1 MATYYIDL
9 VNGNDA
15 NSGADWANAK
25 KTIAAIGAATLNPG
39 DEVRI
44 AKTMDETSLSQNATF
59 TNGSITVTL
68 TSAVTKDVTE
78 GLNGTWTVSA
88 NVTASNSTNR
98 KHGASC
104 ESLAIAAGFTT
115 GKVAYASIYGGGT
128 QNFSAYQKMSL
139 WFSANATVAASTFR
153 VCLCSDAIGDVIV
166 DSFYIPAIA
175 TGLANVLVPLVID
188 KGSACGA
195 SIQSVAIYADVDPG
209 TVTIRVNNCFTTNT
223 LNLTS
228 IIGTTGKVWWSVR
241 SILGTTVLIDQANT
255 NDNSTGRG
263 WYGVN
268 TTETIYYRDPFQG
281 TSGSNIFTTQDAG
294 TVTGGYINYIGGW
307 DTGSNTRT
315 GMTIIDNYSPTYSLS
330 GIIINGSYVKVSYC
344 GIVRSSLGVTV
355 NGSYIFC
362 EFNNGF
368 IGTCTSGT
376 SFGTSYYPKMD
387 NVVSTLSF
395 SQGFNTSNT
404 GRGATY
410 SNLKSYSGQTAGMNM
425 FGGTQL
431 FTCDF
436 QNNAGADIY
445 LYDGYDWGTFSVLGR
460 HIKMGSTTEVSMQA
474 AYPNVFW
481 SWHHDDVTD
490 NNWGFTYQGTI
501 NWQTAIF
508 QGSDPGS
515 WKVAISG
522 SSRNSNMPIRMKLA
536 EIAVSA
542 SSLVT
547 FTCWVKKDHATNVAG
562 KIYVLGSEYSIA
574 GVVAASATKANDTN
588 WEQLTLTFTPS
599 EAGVVDIWCDSWYV
613 AGNSNVYYG
622 SITVTQ

>member
-9 VNGNDA
+9 VSGNDA

-25 KTIAAIGAATLNPG
+25 KTIAGVTAAMLNPG

-44 AKTMDETSLSQNATF
+44 AKTMDETSLGQNATF

-68 TSAVTKDVTE
+68 TSAVTKNVTE

-115 GKVAYASIYGGGT
+115 GKVAYAAVSGGGT
-128 QNFSAYQKMSL
+128 QDFSAYQKMSL

-175 TGLANVLVPLVID
+175 TGLSNVLVPLVID

-209 TVTIRVNNCFTTNT
+209 TVTIRVNNCFTTNN

-228 IIGTTGKVWWSVR
+228 IIGTTGKVWWTVR
-241 SILGTTVLIDQANT
+241 SISGTTILIDQAGV

-263 WYGVN
+263 WYGST
-268 TTETIYYRDPFQG
+268 TTETLYYRDPFQG
-281 TSGSNIFTTQDAG
+281 APGTIYFQTQDSG
-294 TVTGGYINYIGGW
+294 TAAGGYINYIGGW
-307 DTGSNTRT
+307 NTGSNLRT
-315 GMTIIDNYSPTYSLS
+315 GMTIIDGYSLTYGQS
-330 GIIINGSYVKVSYC
+330 GIYSTGNYVKISYC
-344 GIVRSSLGVTV
+344 GAVRFASGLNFNSNNFL
-355 NGSYIFC
+355 C
-362 EFNNGF
+362 EFNNG
-368 IGTCTSGT
+368 ILLTCTNGINTGS
-376 SFGTSYYPKMD
+376 SFFTKLND
-387 NVVSTLSF
+387 VVSTLHNTNCF
-395 SQGFNTSNT
+395 ST
-404 GRGATY
+404 GGTFRGHTLV
-410 SNLKSYSGQTAGMNM
+410 NLKGYSCTTAAMNAY
-425 FGGTQL
+425 GGNEI
-431 FTCDF
+431 FTADF
-436 QNNAGADIY
+436 QNNGVADVY
-445 LYDGYDWGTFSVLGR
+445 LYEGGDVGTYSVLMR
-460 HIKMGSTTEVSMQA
+460 HVKMGSTTEVSPQFQVPAML
-474 AYPNVFW
+474 W
-481 SWHHDDVTD
+481 SFHHDQTTD
-490 NNWGFTYQGTI
+490 NNWGFTYQGTV
-501 NWQTAIF
+501 NWQTAVF

-522 SSRNSNMPIRMKLA
+522 SNRTSNFPIRLKLA

-542 SSLVT
+542 SALVT
-547 FTCWVKKDHATNVAG
+547 FKAWVKKDHATNVGG
-562 KIYVLGSEYSIA
+562 KIYVLGSEYTIN

-588 WEQLTLTFTPS
+588 WEELTITFTPT
-599 EAGVVDIWCDSWYV
+599 ETGVVDIWGEAWYS
-613 AGNSNVYYG
+613 AGNSNVYFG